1 VKRAAKKKTERIN
14 LGVIGTGWPGQQHA
28 RVMASVPGAHLYGC
42 ADLDGERRRDFEATY
57 VPQKSF
63 REYEELLRET
73 ELQAAIICLPNFLHF
88 PASLAALEAGKHVF
102 CEKPPT
108 MNAAEMKVLQEVA
121 TERGLVYYF
130 GRQFRFTPAM
140 RTAKKLIAD
149 GRLGKIYHAKAT
161 WVRSRGIPQ
170 GVGGWFTEK
179 KRSGGGAL
187 IDIGVHALDS
197 VWYLMGTPRPVS
209 VSAQVYRNFAQLVR
223 DPIFDV
229 EDAAYAFIRFEND
242 AVVHLETSWAG
253 NLPDDIPQGQVFGRE
268 LNNSIIYG
276 TKGTLRLHP
285 LTLFEDQDGKLATV
299 PIKVSDKKDSFELQ
313 LRNFVEAIQGRA
325 KPINNA
331 EQAFELMEMLDAI
344 YASSSLGREVPIA

>member
-1 VKRAAKKKTERIN
+1 RK
-14 LGVIGTGWPGQQHA
+14 
-28 RVMASVPGAHLYGC
+28 
-42 ADLDGERRRDFEATY
+42 DFETTY
-57 VPQKSF
+57 RPKKCFSDYQDLLKES
-63 REYEELLRET
+63 ELH
-73 ELQAAIICLPNFLHF
+73 AAIICLPNFLHF

-121 TERGLVYYF
+121 DKHGLVYFF

-140 RTAKKLIAD
+140 RTAKKLIDD

-170 GVGGWFTEK
+170 GLGGWFTEK

-197 VWYLMGTPRPVS
+197 VWYLMGTPRPIS

-229 EDAAYAFIRFEND
+229 EDAAYAFIRFENG

-253 NLPDDIPQGQVFGRE
+253 NLPDDIPQGEVFGRE

-276 TKGTLRLHP
+276 TKGTIRLKP
-285 LTLFEDQDGKLATV
+285 LTLFEDQNGALVTI
-299 PIKVSDKKDSFELQ
+299 PIEILDETDSFELQ

-325 KPINNA
+325 APINNS